1 MKSNK
6 FYGIT
11 LILALIV
18 SQTIFSQTIKKGTW
32 DRQNKSIKGTW
43 EVVTK
48 DDGTYIIFSDDF
60 KTKKAPDL
68 ELFLSTKQAKDI
80 NKKKVVQEATS
91 VSKLKSH
98 KGKQSYKLPSNLKI
112 ADFSSIII
120 HCRDYNIFW
129 GAGNL

>member
-1 MKSNK
+1 MKTNK
-6 FYGIT
+6 LYFVSA
-11 LILALIV
+11 ILLLFI
-18 SQTIFSQTIKKGTW
+18 SQTIFSQTVKKGTW

-48 DDGTYIIFSDDF
+48 DDGTYIVFSDNF

-68 ELFLSTKQAKDI
+68 ELFLSTKKAKDV
-80 NKKKVVQEATS
+80 NKKKVIQEATS
-91 VSKLKSH
+91 VSKLKSY
-98 KGKQSYKLPSNLKI
+98 KGGQSYKLPSSLKI
-112 ADFSSIII
+112 EDFSSIII